1 MKGLI
6 MAHAYVIAFV
16 GYMYLFDAVVFE
28 DFDPQRALAGAA
40 LLLVGRVFHFLYKHR
55 LENA

>member
-1 MKGLI
+1 

-40 LLLVGRVFHFLYKHR
+40 LLLVGRVFHYLYKHR